1 MPRLPRLDIT
11 GLLQHVIVRGIE
23 RRDIFDDEHDR
34 QLFADRLF
42 SLLPETGVR
51 CYAWELLSNHFHLL
65 LMPTTTPLLYF
76 MRLDPALA
84 KSPAKAG
91 FWRQLAG

>member
-23 RRDIFDDEHDR
+23 RRDIFNDEHDR
-34 QLFADRLF
+34 QLFVDRLF

-51 CYAWELLSNHFHLL
+51 CYACGVF
-65 LMPTTTPLLYF
+65 
-76 MRLDPALA
+76 RGRC
-84 KSPAKAG
+84 SPVD
-91 FWRQLAG
+91 